1 MKIYNKVD
9 LKLLKDKTNLEVL
22 EKNIATLTKD
32 NAIKDIKIEMLEN
45 DLADL
50 MLEILGGSKNG
61 LV

>member
-9 LKLLKDKTNLEVL
+9 LELLKDKVSLEAL

-50 MLEILGGSKNG
+50 MLEILGGK
-61 LV
+61 

>member
-50 MLEILGGSKNG
+50 MLEILGGK
-61 LV
+61 

>member
-9 LKLLKDKTNLEVL
+9 LDLLKDKTTLESL

-32 NAIKDIKIEMLEN
+32 NAIKDMQIESLEN

-50 MLEILGGSKNG
+50 MLEILGGK
-61 LV
+61 

>member
-9 LKLLKDKTNLEVL
+9 LKLLKDKTSLEVL

-32 NAIKDIKIEMLEN
+32 NALKDIKIEMLEN

-50 MLEILGGSKNG
+50 MLEILGGK
-61 LV
+61 

>member
-9 LKLLKDKTNLEVL
+9 LKLLKDKTSLEVL

-50 MLEILGGSKNG
+50 MLEILGGK
-61 LV
+61 

>member
-32 NAIKDIKIEMLEN
+32 NAIKDMKIEMLEN

-50 MLEILGGSKNG
+50 MLEILGGK
-61 LV
+61 